1 MIGVIYIIKKTVY
14 YLIRVILI
22 MMFAR
27 ALSSWLTTDEDSKL
41 NSFLYAVTE
50 PFVIPVRM
58 LVDKI
63 EALRNLPMDISFML
77 AFMILGFVQVLLS
90 FANV

>member
-1 MIGVIYIIKKTVY
+1 MDGIIYIIKKTVY
-14 YLIRVILI
+14 YLVRVILI

-41 NSFLYAVTE
+41 TAFLYAVTE

-77 AFMILGFVQVLLS
+77 SFMLLGLVQLLMS

>member
-1 MIGVIYIIKKTVY
+1 MDGIIYIIKKTVY
-14 YLIRVILI
+14 YLVRVILI

-27 ALSSWLTTDEDSKL
+27 ALSFWLTTDEDSKL
-41 NSFLYAVTE
+41 TAFLYAVTE

-77 AFMILGFVQVLLS
+77 SFMLLGLVQLLMS

>member
-1 MIGVIYIIKKTVY
+1 MDGIIYIIKKTVY
-14 YLIRVILI
+14 YLVRVILI

-41 NSFLYAVTE
+41 TAFLYAVTE

-63 EALRNLPMDISFML
+63 EALRNLPMDISSCL
-77 AFMILGFVQVLLS
+77 PS
-90 FANV
+90 